1 MNQPGK
7 RRFGALEDLV
17 NQTKGGERS
26 TETATV
32 VKNEPVVP
40 EKKHPLSAAEPVKGK
55 TEPEKRAP
63 RIPNKSE
70 LSEETIIEI
79 ARQAGEKAAM
89 DRLYG
94 RRATFKGPRVTRSY
108 RIDLMLDKW
117 LDEMQQK
124 TGIEKSTFVIN
135 AVRFK
140 LEQEYPL
147 LKPNEE
153 GSGGGE

>member
-7 RRFGALEDLV
+7 RRFGALEELV
-17 NQTKGGERS
+17 NQTKGEQTTGA
-26 TETATV
+26 ATV
-32 VKNEPVVP
+32 VKDEPSVT
-40 EKKHPLSAAEPVKGK
+40 EKKHPLSTA
-55 TEPEKRAP
+55 EPEKKAP

-70 LSEETIIEI
+70 LSEEQIINI
-79 ARQAGEKAAM
+79 ARQAAEKATM

-94 RRATFKGPRVTRSY
+94 RRATYKGPRVTRSY
-108 RIDLMLDKW
+108 RIDLTIDKW

-140 LEQEYPL
+140 LEQEYPH

-153 GSGGGE
+153 DSGRGE